1 MEKIVIMDDGGRITI
16 SKEFREILKIQ
27 KGDKIVI
34 KKLGKFLTIS
44 KKNDLPEVLSFEFL
58 YNKIVDLEK
67 ENALLNSRFNELRQM
82 AINKAMSD

>member
-1 MEKIVIMDDGGRITI
+1 MDDGGRITI

-44 KKNDLPEVLSFEFL
+44 KKSELPEVLSFEFL
-58 YNKIVDLEK
+58 YNRIIALEK
-67 ENALLNSRFNELRQM
+67 ENALLNSRFDELRLM
-82 AINKAMSD
+82 TINKVIGD